1 MKTCEEFLIKLIEYI
16 DKEISTFKS
25 LDNDWCAGHVRAFEC
40 MKTKIEQFQAEQK
53 RGNNGSL

>member
-53 RGNNGSL
+53 QNTAI